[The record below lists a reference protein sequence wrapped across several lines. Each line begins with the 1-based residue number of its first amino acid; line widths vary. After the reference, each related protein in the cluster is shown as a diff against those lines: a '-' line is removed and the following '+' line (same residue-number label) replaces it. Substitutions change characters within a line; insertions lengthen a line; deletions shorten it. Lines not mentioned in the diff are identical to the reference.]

1 MYFLGSRRKTAV
13 YFCVLAGMVV
23 FLNVSFSSRLRVS
36 FDSIFSGLLALTG
49 FVFTARTFITFKLN
63 EIVYG
68 SANYRAYVKKLKED
82 GAYNNELYDPLR
94 EVDRILGNTTEMCL
108 TGLGVIAIAA
118 ILPDIDKINISCN
131 INVDSFY
138 KLISLKTNV
147 LCAIK
152 NPRCF
157 LNLVVVL
164 VTDAAILYFVFIL
177 LQTYKATKCINSNIK
192 DIIDHWEED
201 YNNPEKGEK

>member
-1 MYFLGSRRKTAV
+1 
-13 YFCVLAGMVV
+13 
-23 FLNVSFSSRLRVS
+23 
-36 FDSIFSGLLALTG
+36 
-49 FVFTARTFITFKLN
+49 
-63 EIVYG
+63 
-68 SANYRAYVKKLKED
+68 
-82 GAYNNELYDPLR
+82 
-94 EVDRILGNTTEMCL
+94 
-108 TGLGVIAIAA
+108 
-118 ILPDIDKINISCN
+118 
-131 INVDSFY
+131 
-138 KLISLKTNV
+138 V